1 MGSVGIDLKTKEH
14 RLETEYPLETPHGVF
29 ALLSNIH
36 HIRSSAIDKGDY
48 DAINLLIDFEI
59 AYSKVR
65 LTERQKEVVKLV
77 FMKGYT
83 QQEAA
88 TKLGIAR
95 QTVHQIVWN
104 VVNKV
109 SQQYEKDLNDITQG
123 GDDHEHDG
131 NESSFE

>member
-1 MGSVGIDLKTKEH
+1 MGSVSIDLKSKEQ
-14 RLETEYPLETPHGVF
+14 RLETEYPLESPHGVF

-36 HIRSSAIDKGDY
+36 HVRNSAIEKSDY
-48 DAINLLIDFEI
+48 DAIILLIDFEI
-59 AYSKVR
+59 AYSKVK
-65 LTERQKEVVKLV
+65 LTERQKEVFNIV

-104 VVNKV
+104 VVHKI
-109 SQQYEKDLNDITQG
+109 SQQYAQDLHGITQG
-123 GDDHEHDG
+123 GEEHES
-131 NESSFE
+131 NEIESSIE